1 MDTVVESS
9 ASRDDSGLA
18 EFTAALT
25 SPDPGAFR
33 STALWSAPVAQ
44 FEAKQKAPLFV
55 RDSWARWHRQNRAEA
70 RYEAIAE
77 ADKRRRFGRAAIVR
91 PIRDG
96 CVGTRKLPTSG
107 GAPSAPLLG
116 PNNTTCAQPSPTPP
130 TRTPTID
137 TLQHPDTS
145 PAHSSISPQR
155 DLPTPRRATARLLDP
170 IPITPK
176 TYRRIAKLPA
186 PDTFMEGVALI
197 ANILDSHYRLKS
209 LQDDEGRHRRSVAYV
224 TGRRLDALKAECQ
237 SGRNENLS
245 SFLRLM
251 QRVQTSERGP
261 LDVVQVAQW
270 FDGFVGCA
278 MLSTPVDG
286 AAQAESASV
295 EGAYLGLSA
304 TNVVDADHPI
314 TWTDYLVS
322 PLREADSAAAR
333 ALQNAERSEV
343 LLPISALRTACTM
356 RSIPLITKST
366 WDGHSTESTFLE
378 CLHRQLPNA
387 RHHVDNAVVQLMQ
400 AGVMPHPRWLVDL
413 HHTFTVGSPIDTLP
427 SSKKWLLTSNVV
439 HGALGMLHV
448 KEDTQRRRSSV
459 STRGM
464 RTPPSSLGKRPSM
477 PSHPHGDEADS
488 PSMASLRPAS
498 PQTSLQHKPID
509 LELTAEGLSRMLRS
523 VNKTDGGGDSL
534 SPSASAGESFLLSVE
549 VADTGA
555 PDGSNTE
562 EPGAGGVPIQAT
574 TVSPAAAA
582 LVRRFDVDGSGGLS
596 RSEFLACAWADK
608 SLRVQGRW

>member
-1 MDTVVESS
+1 MDAVVESS
-9 ASRDDSGLA
+9 ASRDDAGLA

-33 STALWSAPVAQ
+33 STSLWSAPVAQ

-55 RDSWARWHRQNRAEA
+55 RDSWARWHRQNHAEA
-70 RYEAIAE
+70 RYDAIAE
-77 ADKRRRFGRAAIVR
+77 ADQRRRFGRAAIVR

-96 CVGTRKLPTSG
+96 CVGSRKFPTSG
-107 GAPSAPLLG
+107 NTKLAPLLG
-116 PNNTTCAQPSPTPP
+116 PNNTTIAQSSP
-130 TRTPTID
+130 TPTID
-137 TLQHPDTS
+137 TLPPDIS

-176 TYRRIAKLPA
+176 TYRHIAKLPA
-186 PDTFMEGVALI
+186 PDTFKEGVALI

-209 LQDDEGRHRRSVAYV
+209 LQDDESRHRRSVAYV
-224 TGRRLDALKAECQ
+224 TGRRLDALKAEYQ

-278 MLSTPVDG
+278 MLGTPVDG
-286 AAQAESASV
+286 AAQAESAAV
-295 EGAYLGLSA
+295 EGAYLGLSSTDA
-304 TNVVDADHPI
+304 VDADHPI
-314 TWTDYLVS
+314 TWTDYLAS
-322 PLREADSAAAR
+322 PLRQADSAAAR
-333 ALQNAERSEV
+333 ALQSADRSEV

-387 RHHVDNAVVQLMQ
+387 RHHLDNAVVQLMQ

-413 HHTFTVGSPIDTLP
+413 HHTFTVGSPIETLP

-439 HGALGMLHV
+439 HGALGMLSV
-448 KEDTQRRRSSV
+448 KGGTQRRRSSV

-488 PSMASLRPAS
+488 PSIASLRPAS

-509 LELTAEGLSRMLRS
+509 LELSPEGLSRMLRS

-534 SPSASAGESFLLSVE
+534 SPSALAGESFLLSVE
-549 VADTGA
+549 VTDTGVL
-555 PDGSNTE
+555 DVSNNE
-562 EPGAGGVPIQAT
+562 ERGAGGVPIQAT